1 MEYLS
6 DGAVDVLWERRANSA
21 VWQPDAVSLGDYSGT
36 YFSEELDAIWRL
48 VVRDKQLVLWRAGRE
63 DGPLLPV
70 QLDVFSRHFGL
81 WDDPLIAGFK
91 FARDA
96 AGRITHFS
104 ITTPPHDDVVRDLQ
118 FVRVRE
124 R

>member
-6 DGAVDVLWERRANSA
+6 DGAVDVVWERMANSA
-21 VWQPDAVSLGDYSGT
+21 VWQPDTARLDNYTGT
-36 YFSEELDAIWRL
+36 YFSEELDAVWRL
-48 VVRDKQLVLWRAGRE
+48 VVHDGKLVLWRGGRE
-63 DGPLLPV
+63 DGPLQPM

-81 WDDPLIAGFK
+81 WNEPLIAGFK
-91 FARDA
+91 FGRDS
-96 AGRITHFS
+96 AGRVTHFS
-104 ITTPPHDDVVRDLQ
+104 ITTPPHDDVVRNLQ